1 MPRSISDIDRRIAGR
16 IREFRKAAGLSM
28 ADLAGPL
35 GVSVQQVQ
43 KVETGSNRISAGQLQ
58 RIAEVI
64 GCPVARLHDEPGD
77 LPVRLPTVREAQ
89 EALQAAALMLA
100 DAQARASEAVA
111 LAEAA

>member
-16 IREFRKAAGLSM
+16 IREFRKAAGLSQSQLG
-28 ADLAGPL
+28 AAIGVTFQQCQKYELGSNKITAGRLQLVAEAL
-35 GVSVQQVQ
+35 GVQPADFFTE
-43 KVETGSNRISAGQLQ
+43 VE
-58 RIAEVI
+58 
-64 GCPVARLHDEPGD
+64 PVAP
-77 LPVRLPTVREAQ
+77 RLPTVREAQ